1 MTAII
6 IIAVIAVVIVVLAL
20 ILFGMYNGLIRS
32 RNRVKE
38 AWSGIDVQ
46 LRRRASLVP
55 NLVETVK
62 GYASHERET
71 FEEVTRARSAV
82 EQAGSMPDAAAANNM
97 LTGALRHLFA
107 VAENYPQL
115 RASENFMNLQ
125 TELSDIEE
133 KIAFSRQFYNTNV
146 LDYNNRL
153 QTVPTV
159 FIANMFGFQREEFF
173 EADEEGRAEVRARR
187 RQRQRPAQL
196 TALKRSRNSLD
207 SSPRRCERAS
217 GPTLGVRELR

>member
-1 MTAII
+1 MAVYII
-6 IIAVIAVVIVVLAL
+6 LAVIIAIVVIGVFIL
-20 ILFGMYNGLIRS
+20 IGMYNGLIRS

-62 GYASHERET
+62 GYAAHERET
-71 FEEVTRARSAV
+71 FEEVTRARTAV
-82 EQAGSMPDAAAANNM
+82 ERAGSVPDAAAANNM

-107 VAENYPQL
+107 VAEAYPQL
-115 RASENFMNLQ
+115 QAAENFRQLQ

-133 KIAFSRQFYNTNV
+133 KIAFARQFYNANV

-159 FIANMFGFQREEFF
+159 FIANMFGFSREEFF
-173 EADEEGRAEVRARR
+173 EADEEGRAEVRVDFDTA
-187 RQRQRPAQL
+187 QAAPAATPAADATDTQPEQPGQQP
-196 TALKRSRNSLD
+196 S
-207 SSPRRCERAS
+207 
-217 GPTLGVRELR
+217 

>member
-1 MTAII
+1 MAYII
-6 IIAVIAVVIVVLAL
+6 IGVVVAIVVIGVFIL
-20 ILFGMYNGLIRS
+20 IGMYNGLVRS

-62 GYASHERET
+62 GYAAHERET
-71 FEEVTRARSAV
+71 FEEVTRARTAV
-82 EQAGSMPDAAAANNM
+82 EQAGTVPDAAAANNM

-107 VAENYPQL
+107 VAEAYPQL
-115 RASENFMNLQ
+115 QAAENFRQLQ

-133 KIAFSRQFYNTNV
+133 KIAFARQFYNANV

-159 FIANMFGFQREEFF
+159 FIANMFGFGREEFF
-173 EADEEGRAEVRARR
+173 EADEEGRAEVRVDFGTA
-187 RQRQRPAQL
+187 QATPAATPAAGDTTDTQPGQQGQQ
-196 TALKRSRNSLD
+196 A
-207 SSPRRCERAS
+207 P
-217 GPTLGVRELR
+217 

>member
-1 MTAII
+1 MGIVI
-6 IIAVIAVVIVVLAL
+6 VLVVIAVLVIIGF
-20 ILFGMYNGLIRS
+20 ILVGMYNGLVRG
-32 RNRVKE
+32 RNRVRE

-46 LRRRASLVP
+46 LKRRASLVP
-55 NLVETVK
+55 NLVETVR
-62 GYASHERET
+62 GYAEHERET

-82 EQAGSMPDAAAANNM
+82 EQAGTVADAAQANNM

-115 RASENFMNLQ
+115 QAAEGFRQLQ

-146 LDYNNRL
+146 LDYNNRI

-159 FIANMFGFQREEFF
+159 FIANMFGFKAEEFF
-173 EADEEGRAEVRARR
+173 EAEEEAREDVKVDFGTRAGA
-187 RQRQRPAQL
+187 P
-196 TALKRSRNSLD
+196 D
-207 SSPRRCERAS
+207 
-217 GPTLGVRELR
+217 

>member
-1 MTAII
+1 MGI
-6 IIAVIAVVIVVLAL
+6 VIALVIVAVVVIIGF
-20 ILFGMYNGLIRS
+20 ILVGMYNGLVRG

-46 LRRRASLVP
+46 LKRRASLVP
-55 NLVETVK
+55 NLVETVR
-62 GYASHERET
+62 GYAEHERET

-82 EQAGSMPDAAAANNM
+82 EQAGTVADAAQANNM

-115 RASENFMNLQ
+115 QAAEGFRQLQ

-146 LDYNNRL
+146 LDFNNRI
-153 QTVPTV
+153 QTVPTAL
-159 FIANMFGFQREEFF
+159 IANMFGFKAEEFF
-173 EADEEGRAEVRARR
+173 EAEEEARADVKVDFGTRAGGG
-187 RQRQRPAQL
+187 
-196 TALKRSRNSLD
+196 D
-207 SSPRRCERAS
+207 
-217 GPTLGVRELR
+217 

>member
-1 MTAII
+1 MTPII
-6 IIAVIAVVIVVLAL
+6 IIAVVVAIIVIGVFIL
-20 ILFGMYNGLIRS
+20 IGMYNGLVRS

-62 GYASHERET
+62 GYAAHERET

-82 EQAGSMPDAAAANNM
+82 EQAGTVPDAAAANNM

-107 VAENYPQL
+107 VAEAYPQL
-115 RASENFMNLQ
+115 QAAENFRQLQ

-133 KIAFSRQFYNTNV
+133 KIAFSRQFYNANV

-159 FIANMFGFQREEFF
+159 FIANMFGFSREEFF
-173 EADEEGRAEVRARR
+173 EADEDGRAEVRVDFGT
-187 RQRQRPAQL
+187 AQAASAA
-196 TALKRSRNSLD
+196 TAAD
-207 SSPRRCERAS
+207 AADTQPEQT
-217 GPTLGVRELR
+217 GQQTP

>member
-6 IIAVIAVVIVVLAL
+6 IIGVVVAIVVIGVFIL
-20 ILFGMYNGLIRS
+20 IGMYNGLVRS

-62 GYASHERET
+62 GYAAHERET

-82 EQAGSMPDAAAANNM
+82 EQAGTVPDAAAANNM

-107 VAENYPQL
+107 VAEAYPQL
-115 RASENFMNLQ
+115 QAAENFRQLQ

-133 KIAFSRQFYNTNV
+133 KIAFSRQFYNANV

-159 FIANMFGFQREEFF
+159 FIANMFGFSREEFF
-173 EADEEGRAEVRARR
+173 EADEDGRAEVRVDFGT
-187 RQRQRPAQL
+187 AQAASAA
-196 TALKRSRNSLD
+196 TAAD
-207 SSPRRCERAS
+207 AADTQPEQP
-217 GPTLGVRELR
+217 GQQTP